1 MKKTIAQVMLGALVA
16 AAGMA
21 GGAAS
26 LAGCAVSESD
36 VHRWEGTEQGPRKLY
51 AVATHGKYAWPLRI
65 EAALSLIK
73 MKPRGGK
80 VWAIPYLVDGYVD
93 DEGTGREGA
102 IVALN
107 PEDRKKM
114 LESLVPELLNQIKQ
128 PLPAKNPD
136 GTQPPDPS
144 VPFKD
149 VAFALL
155 SHDPPL
161 VTDEGMRGQLATAIT
176 EWATS
181 NLESR
186 LDYTLQQYGIEQM
199 FRYLGA
205 STVKGLPALLKEE
218 SSKTDRIAGLI
229 ADLGDAETKQKASVQ
244 LVSIAKQ
251 IDSQAWINKQ
261 MPLVEEANKRA
272 GAKVTKEQ
280 VTEQIKKYQE
290 QELIKVFTAMKK
302 VGGRPIIDYA
312 LAFSANKDNSEER
325 RKAAL
330 ASLEGRVDKNNTADI
345 EKLFDIAKDDNTPDP
360 VRDLAFQ
367 RLGEL
372 PKEVVVPKMYALFD
386 NQKKWKVRWVAA
398 SLVLRTMTTKG
409 VPEFMARLPKTPG
422 TKMGMTEPISYGGL
436 IAKMEAPGGE
446 PKPREAIA
454 SYLRSNDLGA
464 KLTAIG
470 FFYGGKKGDLAT
482 VQSLE
487 GDGQQVPK
495 CEKDDECG
503 WSCDVAKSPGSQER
517 ESKEI
522 HTVGEFVK
530 FCIVPSM
537 EGGGGS

>member
-1 MKKTIAQVMLGALVA
+1 MKKWVASWALVA
-16 AAGMA
+16 VAAGV
-21 GGAAS
+21 GLS
-26 LAGCAVSESD
+26 GCAVSESD

-51 AVATHGKYAWPLRI
+51 AVATHAKYAWPLRV

-93 DEGTGREGA
+93 ENGESREGA
-102 IVALN
+102 IVALSA
-107 PEDRKKM
+107 EDRKKM
-114 LESLVPELLNQIKQ
+114 LESLVPELVNQIKQ
-128 PLPAKNPD
+128 PLPAKKED
-136 GTQPPDPS
+136 GTTPPDPS

-161 VTDEGMRGQLATAIT
+161 VTDDAVRAQLATALT

-181 NLESR
+181 NLEAR
-186 LDYTLQQYGIEQM
+186 LDYTVQQYGIEQM

-205 STVKGLPALLKEE
+205 NSVKTLPGLLKEE

-244 LVSIAKQ
+244 LVAIAKQ
-251 IDSQAWINKQ
+251 IDSEAWIKKQ
-261 MPLVEEANKRA
+261 TPLVEEANKRA
-272 GAKVTKEQ
+272 KANVSKEAQTEQ
-280 VTEQIKKYQE
+280 VKKYQE

-302 VGGRPIIDYA
+302 VGGRPVIDYA
-312 LAFSANKDNSEER
+312 LGFAAKGDNSEER

-330 ASLEGRVDKNNTADI
+330 AALEGRVDKNNAADI
-345 EKLFDIAKDDNTPDP
+345 EKLFDIAKDDNTPDS
-360 VRDLAFQ
+360 VRDLAFT

-372 PKEVVVPKMYALFD
+372 PKEIAVPKMYALFD
-386 NQKKWKVRWVAA
+386 ASKKWKVRWVAA
-398 SLVLRTMTTKG
+398 SLVLRTMTTKDL
-409 VPEFMARLPKTPG
+409 PEFMNRLPKNSG
-422 TKMGMTEPISYGGL
+422 QKMGMTEPISYGGL
-436 IAKMEAPGGE
+436 IAKLDAPAGE
-446 PKPREAIA
+446 KKPREAITP
-454 SYLRSNDLGA
+454 YLKSNELGA
-464 KLTAIG
+464 KLSAIG
-470 FFYGGKKGDLAT
+470 YFYGGKKADVST
-482 VQSLE
+482 VTALE
-487 GDGQQVPK
+487 GDNQAVPK

-503 WSCDVAKSPGSQER
+503 WSCDVAKAPGSAEK

-537 EGGGGS
+537 EGGGS